1 MGGFRPTRHG
11 RAAGVHAPLA
21 LDVVLRCAKQFARG
35 LRVALREHGVARLLV
50 GILFERDARRFGV
63 ELKRVLPCK
72 TQGRIVAHQR
82 PVTGKH
88 GILLLVQPETQ
99 VISVRDAVTVGDD
112 ERRAVVRLGFLK
124 GLDGVRVATAHSY
137 PRDIHV
143 TVADGLHGQILLG
156 RLFAAGRELRHR
168 AAGRG
173 FGHLPAGV
181 GIDFRV
187 KHQEVDVAPRGL
199 PRLCRRPN
207 RRPRRSRR
215 SCAPARQRQREA
227 RGPPPNRC
235 PRACLSAR
243 RRAGAGL

>member
-1 MGGFRPTRHG
+1 M
-11 RAAGVHAPLA
+11 
-21 LDVVLRCAKQFARG
+21 
-35 LRVALREHGVARLLV
+35 
-50 GILFERDARRFGV
+50 
-63 ELKRVLPCK
+63 
-72 TQGRIVAHQR
+72 
-82 PVTGKH
+82 
-88 GILLLVQPETQ
+88 
-99 VISVRDAVTVGDD
+99 RDAVTVGDD

-187 KHQEVDVAPRGL
+187 KHQEVDVAPRAEHVVQA
-199 PRLCRRPN
+199 CRAYVVGPTV
-207 RRPRRSRR
+207 
-215 SCAPARQRQREA
+215 APDDPDALAHQRVSDSEK
-227 RGPPPNRC
+227 
-235 PRACLSAR
+235 
-243 RRAGAGL
+243 RAGLRRIDARELAFQLGDALALGFDSCFLRLIGFAQTRH